1 MTSLDMMISPR
12 DFQGPVLNT
21 VVRMTSCWLRHLALI
36 SHHSRWIVPRI
47 IPVELVSFAIG
58 KRRVPRGPYPLVM
71 VSPVGLGRAIRVLLR
86 PLVMRTVV
94 GCDVPGVKRCP
105 PLIRKVLSG
114 WTRIMS
120 RTWILCYGIP
130 ARLWTRMERTSRWWV
145 RTYRPSRCWFPRFLS
160 WTHLLLRPVP
170 QGSRHQILNLPWGN
184 LWIWWSLPSPSP
196 WQANGLQWLQ
206 LQVLR
211 DSLPCPRRR
220 ICHLQ

>member
-1 MTSLDMMISPR
+1 MISPR

-21 VVRMTSCWLRHLALI
+21 VVRMTSCWLRHLAFI

-94 GCDVPGVKRCP
+94 GCDVPGVRRCP

-130 ARLWTRMERTSRWWV
+130 ARLSTRMERTSRWWV

-160 WTHLLLRPVP
+160 WTHLLLRPVR

-184 LWIWWSLPSPSP
+184 LWISWSLPSPSP